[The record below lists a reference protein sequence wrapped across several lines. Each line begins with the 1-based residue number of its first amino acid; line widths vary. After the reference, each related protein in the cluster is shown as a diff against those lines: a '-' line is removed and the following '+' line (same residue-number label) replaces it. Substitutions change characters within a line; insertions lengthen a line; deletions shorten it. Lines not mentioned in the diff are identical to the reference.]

1 MLLAWENLFDR
12 PAFLMITQNRK
23 TVKLLFDHKNEENF
37 DQSSRLME
45 RLHHIGKINDQLF

>member
-1 MLLAWENLFDR
+1 MLLAWENFFDR

>member
-12 PAFLMITQNRK
+12 PAFLMITQNIK